1 MIFENIDQLPKELG
15 VLPIYG
21 AVLMPRAQ
29 LPVPI
34 LEQRFL
40 QLLSDGLKKERL
52 LGLVQPIL
60 AEDEHLQNN
69 EYPLFKAGTLAYI
82 TDINV
87 AEENKIFIILTGIC
101 RFDIETE
108 IKDLEKPYRIV
119 RVDYNR
125 YQADLVQEA
134 DFNFDRGKLLKF
146 LKLYFKNHD
155 ISANWQ
161 EIEATSNGKLVSAL
175 TMLCPFD
182 PREKQAVLELP
193 TLREQS
199 KVVTTLVEM
208 AALEEITDNPTFH

>member
-69 EYPLFKAGTLAYI
+69 EPPLFKAGTLAYI

-108 IKDLEKPYRIV
+108 IKDSEKPYRIV
-119 RVDYNR
+119 SVNYNR

-134 DFNFDRGKLLKF
+134 DFNFDRDKLLKF

-161 EIEATSNGKLVSAL
+161 EIEATSNEKLVSAL

-199 KVVTTLVEM
+199 
-208 AALEEITDNPTFH
+208 